1 MDDYATATSLVNTD
15 PDRIRKS
22 ILRRFSPLDGI
33 GQDLRS
39 ATTYEDAL
47 RISGLG
53 FTPEVHKLETVG
65 SKKPAEGYKAIF
77 NGDKI
82 LSVVQDAY
90 TVVSNEEAFAVAE
103 DLVKEDGFKYEVSN
117 MTKNGARSRLILSGP
132 NVDIGGEVFTPYA
145 IFNNTFDLSRS
156 ISIQFMFMRLV
167 CLNGMMRKA
176 PGMTSYIQLAHFGEK
191 SSKLKKLAQFEMSFV
206 KTLKYLQQ
214 EAQALQSVQFT
225 REEFQK
231 EMLPQIVSHV
241 FHRPVNA
248 PITQRQ
254 TVRTQAFIDSVM
266 AAYDAQDL
274 ANFND
279 TAYKVLLTMTD
290 IDSHIAPLV
299 DHKNPDIYI
308 NRVLQIDTIQSLA
321 NFAANYLLQ
330 TRHIKV

>member
-1 MDDYATATSLVNTD
+1 MSDYATATSLVNTD

-39 ATTYEDAL
+39 ATTYEEAL

-53 FTPEVHKLETVG
+53 FTPEVHKLETIG
-65 SKKPAEGYKAIF
+65 SKKPVEGYKAIF
-77 NGDKI
+77 NGDKV
-82 LSVVQDAY
+82 LSVVQNAY

-103 DLVKEDGFKYEVSN
+103 DLVKEDGFQYEVSN
-117 MTKNGARSRLILSGP
+117 MSRNGARSRLVLSGP

-156 ISIQFMFMRLV
+156 MSIQFMFMRLV

-176 PGMTSYIQLAHFGEK
+176 PGMTSSIQLAHFGEK
-191 SSKLKKLAQFEMSFV
+191 TSKLKKLAQFEMSFV

-214 EAQALQSVQFT
+214 EARALQSVQFT

-231 EMLPQIVSHV
+231 EMLPQIVGHV
-241 FHRPVNA
+241 FHRPIDA

-254 TVRTQAFIDSVM
+254 TIRTQAFIDSVM

-290 IDSHIAPLV
+290 VDSHLAPIV
-299 DHKNPDIYI
+299 DHKNPDVYI
-308 NRVLQIDTIQSLA
+308 NRVLQLDTIQSLA

-330 TRHIKV
+330 TRHIKI

>member
-1 MDDYATATSLVNTD
+1 MDDYAVATSLVNTD

-33 GQDLRS
+33 GKDLRS
-39 ATTYEDAL
+39 ATTYEEAL
-47 RISGLG
+47 KISGLG

-82 LSVVQDAY
+82 LSVVQNAY

-117 MTKNGARSRLILSGP
+117 MSRNGARSRLVLSGP
-132 NVDIGGEVFTPYA
+132 NVDIGGEAFTPYA
-145 IFNNTFDLSRS
+145 IFNNTFDLSRA

-167 CLNGMMRKA
+167 CLNGMMRRA
-176 PGMTSYIQLAHFGEK
+176 PGVTSCIHLAHFGEK
-191 SSKLKKLAQFEMSFV
+191 ASTLRKLAQFEISFV

-214 EAQALQSVQFT
+214 EAQALQSVEFT

-231 EMLPQIVSHV
+231 EMLPQIVGHV
-241 FHRPVNA
+241 FHRPIDA
-248 PITQRQ
+248 PITQKQ
-254 TVRTQAFIDSVM
+254 TIRTQAFIDSVM
-266 AAYDAQDL
+266 SAYDSQDL
-274 ANFND
+274 ANFSN

-290 IDSHIAPLV
+290 VDSHLAPIV

-308 NRVLQIDTIQSLA
+308 NRILQIGTIQSLA
-321 NFAANYLLQ
+321 NFAADYLIK
-330 TRHIKV
+330 TRHIKI